1 MNENN
6 HPVNELMSTTMEK
19 IRSVVDANTI
29 IGQPIQ
35 TQDGVTL
42 IPVSKLSFGFA
53 TGGGDYAGKNQ
64 KPEGKN
70 SFSGGSGA
78 GVKLEPVAFLV
89 VKDGY
94 VRLLSVTPPPAST
107 VDRVIDSAPELFDK
121 VTGYIDQKKAEKA
134 VQENKEIVE

>member
-6 HPVNELMSTTMEK
+6 HPVNDLMSTTMEK

-29 IGQPIQ
+29 IGQSIQ

-53 TGGGDYAGKNQ
+53 TAGGDYAGKNQ

-70 SFSGGSGA
+70 SFGGGSGA

-89 VKDGY
+89 VKDGF

-107 VDRVIDSAPELFDK
+107 VDRVIDAAPDLFDK
-121 VTGYIDQKKAEKA
+121 VTGYIDQKKEEKA
-134 VQENKEIVE
+134 AEENKEIVE